1 MDKYKL
7 KKKDFERI
15 IDIVYKD
22 EILAKYGNKDTF
34 KQVYFDKVVKRLKDG
49 PVYKFNKEQYQT
61 SIRLYFYYS
70 QEKDI
75 YNILALAK
83 IEEVLFNDWVY
94 KRFKPNSA

>member
-1 MDKYKL
+1 MYIYERRAVYMDKYKL

-15 IDIVYKD
+15 IDIVYED
-22 EILAKYGNKDTF
+22 EILSKYGNKDTF
-34 KQVYFDKVVKRLKDG
+34 KQLYFDKVVKRLKDDT
-49 PVYKFNKEQYQT
+49 VYKFTKEQYQT

-83 IEEVLFNDWVY
+83 IEEVLFND
-94 KRFKPNSA
+94 

>member
-7 KKKDFERI
+7 KKKDFEMI
-15 IDIVYKD
+15 IDIVYED
-22 EILAKYGNKDTF
+22 EILSKYGNKDTF
-34 KQVYFDKVVKRLKDG
+34 KQLYFDKVVKRLKDDT
-49 PVYKFNKEQYQT
+49 VYKFTKEQYQT

-83 IEEVLFNDWVY
+83 IEEVLFND
-94 KRFKPNSA
+94 

>member
-15 IDIVYKD
+15 IDIVYED
-22 EILAKYGNKDTF
+22 EILSKYGNKDTF
-34 KQVYFDKVVKRLKDG
+34 KQLYFDKVVKRLKEDYI
-49 PVYKFNKEQYQT
+49 YKFTREQYQT

-70 QEKDI
+70 QEKNI

-83 IEEVLFNDWVY
+83 IEEVLFNEKMY
-94 KRFKPNSA
+94 NRA

>member
-15 IDIVYKD
+15 IDIVYED
-22 EILAKYGNKDTF
+22 EILSKYGNKDTF
-34 KQVYFDKVVKRLKDG
+34 KQLYFDKVVKRLKDDT
-49 PVYKFNKEQYQT
+49 VYKFTKEQYQT

-83 IEEVLFNDWVY
+83 IEEVLFND
-94 KRFKPNSA
+94 